1 MIIDTLSL
9 RNFRL
14 FEDANISFSERTT
27 MLVGVNGEG
36 KSTILDAISLL
47 LSCYVGGFDGLGVRT
62 IAQSDIRHVTHKS
75 GSSYENVSQLPV
87 EIAATGSLDG
97 DVVSW
102 RGVKL
107 KDTPQS
113 YSPSAYEQMTQV
125 SSRHQQRL
133 REGDKTLALPLIA
146 HYGIGRQWKREPSK
160 KKRESTLRQTFRRL
174 SAYDD
179 CLDAHLTDTTLA
191 AWYERMTFKT
201 LQRGSDIPEFSAVR
215 HALSNG
221 LRTLTGFETIEFQ
234 SNLDTHELDIIYV
247 DDGLP
252 VRVITSQLSDGY
264 RVAFNLF
271 ADIAYR
277 AAMLNPQLGDSVLDK
292 TEGIVLIDEIE
303 LHLHPK
309 WQQIVLADLAT
320 TFPRM
325 QFVVTT
331 HAPSVI
337 ASVNENQL
345 VIVDGGDMQALDGT
359 H

>member
-1 MIIDTLSL
+1 MIIDDLSL

-14 FEDANISFSERTT
+14 FEDANISFSERVTV
-27 MLVGVNGEG
+27 LVGVNGAG
-36 KSTILDAISLL
+36 KSTILDAMSLL
-47 LSCYVGGFDGLGVRT
+47 LSCYVGGFDGLGVRK

-125 SSRHQQRL
+125 SNSHQQRL
-133 REGDKTLALPLIA
+133 REGDETLALPLIA

-160 KKRESTLRQTFRRL
+160 KKRGGRLRQTFRRL

-179 CLDAHLTDTTLA
+179 CHDAHLTDTTLA

-247 DDGLP
+247 IMGCPLELP
-252 VRVITSQLSDGY
+252 RRS
-264 RVAFNLF
+264 
-271 ADIAYR
+271 
-277 AAMLNPQLGDSVLDK
+277 
-292 TEGIVLIDEIE
+292 
-303 LHLHPK
+303 
-309 WQQIVLADLAT
+309 
-320 TFPRM
+320 
-325 QFVVTT
+325 
-331 HAPSVI
+331 
-337 ASVNENQL
+337 
-345 VIVDGGDMQALDGT
+345 
-359 H
+359 